1 MLRGITHN
9 RTAMKPTTNIINR
22 LFLSVMSIIAI
33 MLTAACA
40 SQKAASL
47 KAPEVKTALVSH
59 DTPYEEK
66 LQIPFDDKGVDID
79 VSLLFDETDNMLTL
93 NLKGSRQLMVFRSDV
108 YSGDIFRHSFLGK
121 RRLVPSKLPYPVLV
135 QPNMKITLSD
145 DVWKSFSKK
154 RSRHLINSWLAG
166 TSPELTPITP
176 TIATNESPE
185 APLVVESVSQRF
197 RVDPNATEASFTLRN
212 IFVIDKDGT
221 VVPPIEIKRNP
232 SAKLRYEITC
242 EKDLNLTFKV
252 RIQRDPCFGQDSLI
266 ARTKARVN
274 DVKTAYTNL
283 RKACP
288 DGTVSS
294 AQEQGV
300 FNQHRSFLLSQF
312 PCITDSSACAAVQ
325 EAYTQY
331 NAYVDSI
338 KSCPCV
344 YVKPLTGAG
353 TGPDAMPLIGVRA
366 SYILDMAHRLDNIVA
381 QMMVSRDAT
390 QIHDLINSGN
400 TIVQSL
406 SKAVRDK
413 GLINIE
419 QRAAY
424 QEFLKARSYFR
435 SALLRQ

>member
-1 MLRGITHN
+1 
-9 RTAMKPTTNIINR
+9 MKSQNYIINR
-22 LFLSVMSIIAI
+22 LFLSVIGIVTV
-33 MLTAACA
+33 MLLGACA
-40 SQKAASL
+40 SQKAAERKS
-47 KAPEVKTALVSH
+47 PEVKAALVSQ
-59 DTPYEEK
+59 DSPYVDK

-79 VSLLFDETDNMLTL
+79 VSLLFDETENILTL
-93 NLKGSRQLMVFRSDV
+93 NVKGSRQLMVFRNDV
-108 YSGDIFRHSFLGK
+108 YSGDVFHHSFLGK

-135 QPNMKITLSD
+135 QPNMKVILSD
-145 DVWKSFSKK
+145 GVWKSFNKK
-154 RSRHLINSWLAG
+154 RSRHLINSWLTG
-166 TSPELTPITP
+166 TSKELTPITP
-176 TIATNESPE
+176 TIATNDSPE
-185 APLVVESVSQRF
+185 AALVVESLAQRF
-197 RVDPNATEASFTLRN
+197 RVDPNATEASITLRN
-212 IFVIDKDGT
+212 IFVIDKDGKI
-221 VVPPIEIKRNP
+221 VSPLEIKRNP
-232 SAKLRYEITC
+232 SAKLKYEIVC
-242 EKDLNLTFKV
+242 EKDLNLTYNVK
-252 RIQRDPCFGQDSLI
+252 IQRNPCFGQDSLI
-266 ARTKARVN
+266 ERTKARIN
-274 DVKTAYTNL
+274 DVKTAYSNL

-294 AQEQGV
+294 TQELGV

-338 KSCPCV
+338 KACPCV
-344 YVKPLTGAG
+344 YVKPLPAPG
-353 TGPDAMPLIGVRA
+353 TDGNGMPAIGVRA

-381 QMMVSRDAT
+381 QIMVSRDAT

-406 SKAVRDK
+406 AKAVRDK

-435 SALLRQ
+435 SAALRQ